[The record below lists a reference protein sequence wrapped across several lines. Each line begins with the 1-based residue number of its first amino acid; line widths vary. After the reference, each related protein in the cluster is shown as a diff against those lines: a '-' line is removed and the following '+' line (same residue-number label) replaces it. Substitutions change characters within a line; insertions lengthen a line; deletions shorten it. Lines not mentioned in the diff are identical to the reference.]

1 MDVRRHLQARDDAVN
16 IRSMTWS
23 NDMKTRIQL
32 KLEVQSWPLKVPF
45 RITGHVWEHLDIV
58 ICALSRNGHIGRGEG
73 TGVYYRGET
82 AATLKAQI
90 EAVRG
95 EIEAGI
101 RREAL
106 QDLLPAGGARN
117 AVDCALWALESREQG
132 IPAWQ
137 LAGLER
143 PRPLLTTFT
152 LGADSP
158 EVMAGR
164 AEAVELARALK
175 LKLVGDGQ
183 DAQRVQAV
191 RAARPDVW
199 LGVDANQ
206 AFDRAAVEAMLPL
219 LVDERVALLE
229 QPCRIGAEEELRGL
243 NSPIPLAADESVQT
257 SADLDV
263 MRGLF
268 DVINI
273 KLDKCGG
280 LTEGLIMARRAR
292 ELGFEVMVGNMIGT
306 SLSCAPAFLVGQLC
320 QVVDLDGPWHLARD
334 IEPGV
339 VYAEG
344 RVDCPPGVW
353 DHSAETTR

>member
-1 MDVRRHLQARDDAVN
+1 M
-16 IRSMTWS
+16 S
-23 NDMKTRIQL
+23 KTHNMPNGMQL
-32 KLEVQSWPLKVPF
+32 DLEIQSWPLKVPF

-58 ICALSRNGHIGRGEG
+58 ICRLRRDGHTGCGEG

-82 AATLKAQI
+82 AATIKAQI

-95 EIEAGI
+95 QIEAGI
-101 RREAL
+101 RRESV
-106 QDLLPAGGARN
+106 QELLPAGGARN
-117 AVDCALWALESREQG
+117 ALDCALWALESREQG
-132 IPAWQ
+132 VPAWQ

-158 EVMAGR
+158 ELMASR
-164 AEAVELARALK
+164 AEVVDLARALK

-183 DAQRVQAV
+183 DAERVRAV
-191 RAARPDVW
+191 RAVRPDVW

-206 AFDRAAVEAMLPL
+206 AFDRAAVEDLLPV
-219 LVDERVALLE
+219 LVAERVSLLE
-229 QPCRIGAEEELRGL
+229 QPCRIGAEEALRGL
-243 NSPIPLAADESVQT
+243 KSPIPLAADESVQT
-257 SADLDV
+257 SADLDA

-268 DVINI
+268 EVVNI

-280 LTEGLIMARRAR
+280 LTEGLAMARRAR
-292 ELGFEVMVGNMIGT
+292 SLGFEVMVGNMIGT

-353 DHSAETTR
+353 DHPAETAR